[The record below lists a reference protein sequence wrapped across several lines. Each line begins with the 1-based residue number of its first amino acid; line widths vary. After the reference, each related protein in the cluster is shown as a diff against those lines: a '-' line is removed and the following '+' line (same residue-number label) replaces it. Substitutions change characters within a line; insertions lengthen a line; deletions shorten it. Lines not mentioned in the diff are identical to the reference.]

1 VTARIGIREKP
12 AAAILSMALMALTAC
27 HSYHVDSTIENR
39 TGETVQLLE
48 VDYPSASFGTDRLA
62 PGAEFHYRF
71 QIEGSDPLT
80 LQYSAPGDRQVH
92 IAGPTL
98 AERQEGRLLIVL
110 QPEAKAAFYPQ
121 LTPR

>member
-1 VTARIGIREKP
+1 
-12 AAAILSMALMALTAC
+12 MALMALTAC

-71 QIEGSDPLT
+71 QIEGSGPLK
-80 LQYSAPGDRQVH
+80 LQYTAPGDRQVH
-92 IAGPTL
+92 IDGPNP
-98 AERQEGRLLIVL
+98 GRAPGRPALDRAATGGKGSLLSSI
-110 QPEAKAAFYPQ
+110 
-121 LTPR
+121 